1 MIYCELMGGLG
12 NQLFQIFATIAYAF
26 KHNRAPRFP
35 DSEFLGNRPT
45 YWSNFLSSLMQSTI
59 SLNQSGL
66 NQSGLNQSGLNQS
79 FNIRFNESGFH
90 YQEIPTFEKT
100 ENIYIVGYYQ
110 SYKYFEEYYE
120 KICDLINL
128 NEKKEKVCH
137 KFPKEYSNMISMH
150 FRIGD
155 YKHLPYYHPVMPY
168 EYYKNS
174 LQSILENE
182 KSINKVLYFCEIE
195 NNEEVALYI
204 VRLEVEFPFLQFIK
218 GEDIATDYEQMLMMS
233 LCKHNIIANSSF
245 SWFSAYLNNNKYKI
259 VCYPSV
265 WFGQGMKD
273 YIMDDLCPKSWN
285 KINF

>member
-1 MIYCELMGGLG
+1 MGGLG
-12 NQLFQIFATIAYAF
+12 NQLFQIFATIAYVF
-26 KHNRAPRFP
+26 KHNRTPRFP
-35 DSEFLGNRPT
+35 DSAILGNRPT
-45 YWSNFLSSLMQSTI
+45 YWSNFLSSLMQYTI
-59 SLNQSGL
+59 
-66 NQSGLNQSGLNQS
+66 GLNQSGLNQS

-90 YQEIPTFEKT
+90 YQEIPIFEKT
-100 ENIYIVGYYQ
+100 EPIYIVGYYQ

-128 NEKKEKVCH
+128 NEKKEKVYH

-168 EYYKNS
+168 EYYKNA
-174 LQSILENE
+174 LQCILDNE
-182 KSINKVLYFCEIE
+182 KSINEVLYFCELE
-195 NNEEVALYI
+195 NNEEVALHI
-204 VRLEVEFPFLQFIK
+204 DRLKVEFPFLQFIK
-218 GEDIATDYEQMLMMS
+218 GEDIAADYEQMLMMS